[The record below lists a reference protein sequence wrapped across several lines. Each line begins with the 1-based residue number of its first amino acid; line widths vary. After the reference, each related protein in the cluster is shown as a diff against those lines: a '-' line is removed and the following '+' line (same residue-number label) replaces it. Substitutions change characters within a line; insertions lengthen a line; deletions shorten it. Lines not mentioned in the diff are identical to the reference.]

1 MALKPKQAE
10 TPSAPVEKKLKF
22 DKSGQTV
29 VPVKKPPET
38 KPYEPKKMTPD
49 EIAREMDK
57 VKRQNEPVTEP
68 PSKQSVNPK
77 EFYGKPAPETIK
89 TPANVNAP
97 EAPKSVPAPK
107 SAPAAVPAPKS
118 VPAPAAAPKSAP
130 APAAA
135 QATDAA
141 TAPKPRTKP
150 EQKKKEEKKPVTPRI
165 PIPGVS
171 PEILSALQ
179 GGYVPTKSYTHFA
192 EPRKTYGEET
202 EVDKIRT
209 SIENVARPGG
219 KTRIAKQ
226 GEIKTKII
234 DENAKRVATIKRII
248 DDKKSTVIINPKLK
262 NPDTDQ
268 N

>member
-1 MALKPKQAE
+1 M
-10 TPSAPVEKKLKF
+10 
-22 DKSGQTV
+22 
-29 VPVKKPPET
+29 
-38 KPYEPKKMTPD
+38 
-49 EIAREMDK
+49 
-57 VKRQNEPVTEP
+57 
-68 PSKQSVNPK
+68 
-77 EFYGKPAPETIK
+77 
-89 TPANVNAP
+89 
-97 EAPKSVPAPK
+97 
-107 SAPAAVPAPKS
+107 
-118 VPAPAAAPKSAP
+118 
-130 APAAA
+130 
-135 QATDAA
+135 
-141 TAPKPRTKP
+141 
-150 EQKKKEEKKPVTPRI
+150 
-165 PIPGVS
+165 
-171 PEILSALQ
+171 Q